1 VTTPTAGSTV
11 IERHGFHKRIT
22 HRSYV
27 VVLCEI
33 DGTKVKA
40 VRLDKQ
46 TGIDQARQTAIQDN
60 PGWRFK
66 GLFPLTDRDF
76 EKGERV

>member
-1 VTTPTAGSTV
+1 MMTPTAGTV
-11 IERHGFHKRIT
+11 VEEKNGFHKRIT
-22 HRSYV
+22 VRSYV
-27 VVLCEI
+27 VVLTEVN
-33 DGTKVKA
+33 GSRVKA

-46 TGIDQARQTAIQDN
+46 TGIDAAKKTAESDS

-76 EKGERV
+76 EERG